1 MGCLGPSSENAMM
14 HSSHYCARR
23 VLLHWLSAVIILWA
37 LVSGFYVAY
46 YPVSAATEH
55 WVGSLNVS
63 LTTLFIPLFAW
74 RLWLFVGA
82 LQTREP
88 TPSAIHRLA
97 LAVHA
102 SIYLVIGVVLVTG
115 VLMMKSAI
123 SVFGLF
129 QLPQP
134 LDDPALIDW
143 ANAAHVVSCAVL
155 SLLIVLHL
163 CAVAWHEFS
172 GRRVVRRMSFARQ
185 PDAPVQ
191 RSPR

>member
-1 MGCLGPSSENAMM
+1 M
-14 HSSHYCARR
+14 HCTHYSGRR
-23 VLLHWLSAVIILWA
+23 VLLHWLSAVVILWA

-46 YPVSAATEH
+46 YPVSAATEQ

-74 RLWLFVGA
+74 RLWLFVEA
-82 LQTREP
+82 LEARP
-88 TPSAIHRLA
+88 PAPSPIHRLA

-123 SVFGLF
+123 SVFGLL

-134 LDDPALIDW
+134 LDDPAWIEW
-143 ANAAHVVSCAVL
+143 ANAAHVLSCGVL
-155 SLLIVLHL
+155 SVLIALHL
-163 CAVAWHEFS
+163 CAVAWHECS
-172 GRRVVRRMSFARQ
+172 GRRVVRRMTFPRQ
-185 PDAPVQ
+185 PGTPV
-191 RSPR
+191 PRGPR